1 MVVHII
7 MLFRNQEFV
16 SMLRV
21 VLFFL
26 SQGNTLN
33 NLGRSQQND
42 ITYQKQ
48 GLQAIK
54 KDLPAIGYGK
64 KSSMPTLS

>member
-1 MVVHII
+1 VVVHII

-21 VLFFL
+21 VLFL